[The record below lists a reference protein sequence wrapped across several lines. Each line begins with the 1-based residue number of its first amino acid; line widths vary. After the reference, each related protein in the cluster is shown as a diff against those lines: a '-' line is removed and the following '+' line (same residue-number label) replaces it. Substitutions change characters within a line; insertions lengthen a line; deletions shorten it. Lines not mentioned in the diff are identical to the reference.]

1 MKRYLT
7 KSRYKLGLECP
18 TKLFYTNKPKEYA
31 NVKVDDPFLMALA
44 DGGFQVE
51 ALARLEYP
59 DGVLIEAENY
69 EYQKAIDQTDQLL
82 LEENCVI
89 FEAAFAFENLFI
101 RTDILVK
108 RGNSIQLIEVKAKS
122 FDPTDS
128 NVFEGKRGSLTSEW
142 KSYLF
147 DVAFQQYVLQKAY
160 PNYDISSYLKLP
172 DKTKTAIV
180 DGLNQLFRISKDGDK
195 RKDTKQLVHTVEEI
209 GATVLT
215 DVCVDAYVRNIHSG
229 KHKYSEDFTFE
240 FEDGIQFL
248 ADHYERDVKIN
259 FPINFSTCKKCEFK
273 KNESNLTLKSG
284 FEICLKEQL
293 KLTDQELLK
302 PKTFDVWSFKSG
314 KNLFKNDNVLFME
327 DLSKE
332 LFPLKLEVGKI
343 SNSERQWLQI
353 EKAISNDDSNYVL
366 KQELKL
372 EMEKWK
378 FPYHFIDFE
387 TSAVALPFNKGRKP
401 YEQVAFQFSYHIL
414 YENGKIEHANQ
425 FICDE
430 SGMFPNFEFVRA
442 LKKALGDKGSIFKYS
457 NHENS
462 ILNSIYN
469 QLKESLETDKND
481 LMDFIKIITQ
491 SKKDSVEQWD
501 GERNMIDLC
510 EVYKRYYFDPHT
522 KGSNSIKAVLP
533 ALLKRSNLLQIK
545 YSKTIQEIG
554 LSSLNFPETHC
565 WLFEKEGLIQNPY
578 KQLPPVFDQWTEEEL
593 ESLLSNMEDIS
604 NGGAA
609 LTAYG
614 FLQYTDITP
623 IERKSLVSALL
634 KYCELDTLAMVML
647 VEHFIEVTK

>member
-1 MKRYLT
+1 
-7 KSRYKLGLECP
+7 
-18 TKLFYTNKPKEYA
+18 
-31 NVKVDDPFLMALA
+31 
-44 DGGFQVE
+44 
-51 ALARLEYP
+51 
-59 DGVLIEAENY
+59 
-69 EYQKAIDQTDQLL
+69 
-82 LEENCVI
+82 
-89 FEAAFAFENLFI
+89 
-101 RTDILVK
+101 
-108 RGNSIQLIEVKAKS
+108 
-122 FDPTDS
+122 
-128 NVFEGKRGSLTSEW
+128 
-142 KSYLF
+142 
-147 DVAFQQYVLQKAY
+147 
-160 PNYDISSYLKLP
+160 
-172 DKTKTAIV
+172 
-180 DGLNQLFRISKDGDK
+180 
-195 RKDTKQLVHTVEEI
+195 
-209 GATVLT
+209 
-215 DVCVDAYVRNIHSG
+215 
-229 KHKYSEDFTFE
+229 
-240 FEDGIQFL
+240 
-248 ADHYERDVKIN
+248 
-259 FPINFSTCKKCEFK
+259 
-273 KNESNLTLKSG
+273 
-284 FEICLKEQL
+284 
-293 KLTDQELLK
+293 
-302 PKTFDVWSFKSG
+302 
-314 KNLFKNDNVLFME
+314 ME

-387 TSAVALPFNKGRKP
+387 TSAVALPFTKGRKP
-401 YEQVAFQFSYHIL
+401 YEQVAFQFSHHIL

-533 ALLKRSNLLQIK
+533 ALLKRSNMLQIK

-565 WLFEKEGLIQNPY
+565 WLIEKEGLIQNPY